1 MGHLGDG
8 CSWCATSGKQHGRC
22 SVHHFVAVLSPSPA
36 CATKLTASAAAWAL
50 QQGCTHRAASVCL
63 SVCLALSTVLSL
75 PGRLYFQGR
84 PMEDGLAEAID
95 EGRVG
100 PRDEPKV
107 RGKILTDEF
116 GWDKELAKKIW

>member
-1 MGHLGDG
+1 M
-8 CSWCATSGKQHGRC
+8 
-22 SVHHFVAVLSPSPA
+22 
-36 CATKLTASAAAWAL
+36 
-50 QQGCTHRAASVCL
+50 HRAASVCL
-63 SVCLALSTVLSL
+63 SAGLALSTVLSL

>member
-1 MGHLGDG
+1 MM
-8 CSWCATSGKQHGRC
+8 C
-22 SVHHFVAVLSPSPA
+22 F
-36 CATKLTASAAAWAL
+36 SA
-50 QQGCTHRAASVCL
+50 
-63 SVCLALSTVLSL
+63 CLALGKLLSL
-75 PGRLYFQGR
+75 SCRLYFQGR

>member
-1 MGHLGDG
+1 
-8 CSWCATSGKQHGRC
+8 
-22 SVHHFVAVLSPSPA
+22 
-36 CATKLTASAAAWAL
+36 
-50 QQGCTHRAASVCL
+50 
-63 SVCLALSTVLSL
+63 
-75 PGRLYFQGR
+75 
-84 PMEDGLAEAID
+84 MEDGLAEAID

>member
-1 MGHLGDG
+1 MPRTQLN
-8 CSWCATSGKQHGRC
+8 SS
-22 SVHHFVAVLSPSPA
+22 SLS
-36 CATKLTASAAAWAL
+36 C
-50 QQGCTHRAASVCL
+50 
-63 SVCLALSTVLSL
+63 
-75 PGRLYFQGR
+75 RLYFQGR